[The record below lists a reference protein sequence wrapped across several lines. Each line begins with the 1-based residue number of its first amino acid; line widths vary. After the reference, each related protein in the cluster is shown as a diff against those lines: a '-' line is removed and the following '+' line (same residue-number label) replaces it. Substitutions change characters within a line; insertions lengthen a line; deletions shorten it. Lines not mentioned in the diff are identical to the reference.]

1 MDLTLRV
8 RPVAPWSP
16 ARARAFDVGIAD
28 GEITLNL
35 REIDW
40 RPTPKIEAAVQVLE
54 GDDANREFSYFLAG
68 GAP

>member
-1 MDLTLRV
+1 MQLTLQLG
-8 RPVAPWSP
+8 PIAWSP
-16 ARARAFDVGIAD
+16 ARPRAFDMDIAP

-40 RPTPKIEAAVQVLE
+40 HPSPKVSASIEVLE
-54 GDDANREFSYFLAG
+54 GDDAEREYAYCVAG